1 MPIMLRCK
9 KIIGRRGRKLLIV
22 WIARVTNGQPK
33 PVCGSGAVEALS
45 NGLSE
50 APGLVEELTAPDVS
64 RRTPF
69 SRAVYGDLVQF
80 SDFVMIT
87 GASVL
92 VAYLYHHYVLVI
104 HTDVQRFAAAGIVGA
119 TGMTALLRRDG
130 YYEFEALLSSSRS
143 MRAVVARWALIVL
156 GLIAFGYALKVSE
169 HFSRFWLFAWTGV
182 VTIALVAAR
191 IVAAAVLRRAV
202 LEGGVFSRRVA
213 IVGANDVGA
222 RFAEHASKP
231 EKAISVVGV
240 FSAGPEDAAAATAP
254 AGDLKSLERAARA
267 GEIDDVVI
275 AMPRLSKEQMTS
287 LVNRLSAL
295 PVTLAISPNSHWLD
309 HNGGEV
315 VRLGGAPLLT
325 LYRRPLEGW
334 GGVLK
339 TVEDYV
345 VGVAAFL
352 ILAPAMLAIALAIR
366 LEGKGPILFRQQRH
380 GFNHKVFRI
389 YKFRTMT
396 VQEDG
401 DMIAQAR
408 ESDPRVTPLG
418 AFLRRYSLDELPQ
431 ILNVLK
437 GDMSLV
443 GPRPHALAHNHQY
456 ALTVENYSGRHKV
469 KPGMTGW
476 AQVNGCRGE
485 TSENERMAERVKYD
499 LEYIDNWSLWF
510 DIKIMVLTFA
520 AVLFPKNAY

>member
-1 MPIMLRCK
+1 M
-9 KIIGRRGRKLLIV
+9 
-22 WIARVTNGQPK
+22 
-33 PVCGSGAVEALS
+33 
-45 NGLSE
+45 SE
-50 APGLVEELTAPDVS
+50 SEVS

-69 SRAVYGDLVQF
+69 SRAIYGDLVQF
-80 SDFVMIT
+80 TDFVIVT
-87 GASVL
+87 AASVV

-104 HTDVQRFAAAGIVGA
+104 QTDVQRFAAAGIVGA
-119 TGMTALLRRDG
+119 TGLTALLRRDG

-143 MRAVVARWALIVL
+143 MRAVVGRWALIVL
-156 GLIAFGYALKVSE
+156 GVIAFGYALKVSD

-182 VTIALVAAR
+182 VAVSLVSAR
-191 IVAAAVLRRAV
+191 IIAAALLRRAV
-202 LEGGVFSRRVA
+202 REGGVFSRRIA
-213 IVGANDVGA
+213 IVGANDVAA
-222 RFAEHASKP
+222 RFAEHAANP

-240 FSAGPEDAAAATAP
+240 YSAGLQDVSTMDVKT
-254 AGDLKSLERAARA
+254 AGDLRALERAARA

-275 AMPRLSKEQMTS
+275 ALPKLSKEQMTS

-295 PVTLAISPNSHWLD
+295 PVSLAICPNAHWLD
-309 HNGGEV
+309 HTGGEV
-315 VRLGGAPLLT
+315 VRIGGAPLLT

-339 TVEDYV
+339 MIEDYV
-345 VGVAAFL
+345 VGVPAFL
-352 ILAPAMLAIALAIR
+352 ILSPLMLAIAIAIK
-366 LEGKGPILFRQQRH
+366 LEGKGPILFKQQRH
-380 GFNHKVFRI
+380 GFNHQVFKI

-401 DMIAQAR
+401 ESIEQAKKI
-408 ESDPRVTPLG
+408 DPRVTPLG

-431 ILNVLK
+431 IFNVLR
-437 GDMSLV
+437 GEMSLV

-485 TSENERMAERVKYD
+485 TSEKELMAERVRYD

-510 DIKIMVLTFA
+510 DFKIMVLTFA

>member
-1 MPIMLRCK
+1 MV
-9 KIIGRRGRKLLIV
+9 GRPRSDGRLD
-22 WIARVTNGQPK
+22 
-33 PVCGSGAVEALS
+33 GSGVGFS
-45 NGLSE
+45 PGIGLSE
-50 APGLVEELTAPDVS
+50 APGFVDETIESEIS

-80 SDFVMIT
+80 SDFVMVT
-87 GASVL
+87 AASVV
-92 VAYLYHHYVLVI
+92 VAYLYHHYILVI
-104 HTDVQRFAAAGIVGA
+104 QTDVQRFVAAGIVGA
-119 TGMTALLRRDG
+119 TGLTALLRRDG
-130 YYEFEALLSSSRS
+130 FYEFDALLSSSRS
-143 MRAVVARWALIVL
+143 MRAVVARWALVVL

-182 VTIALVAAR
+182 VTIALVSAR

-202 LEGGVFSRRVA
+202 REGGVFSRRIA
-213 IVGANDVGA
+213 IVGANEIGA
-222 RFAEHASKP
+222 RFADHAANP
-231 EKAISVVGV
+231 EKAISIVGV
-240 FSAGPEDAAAATAP
+240 FSAGPEDASAFGSSAI
-254 AGDLKSLERAARA
+254 GDLRALERAARA

-275 AMPRLSKEQMTS
+275 AMPKLSKEGMTL

-295 PVTLAISPNSHWLD
+295 PVSLAICPNAHWLD
-309 HNGGEV
+309 HTGGEV
-315 VRLGGAPLLT
+315 VRIGGAPLLT

-339 TVEDYV
+339 MVEDYL
-345 VGVAAFL
+345 VGLPAFL
-352 ILAPAMLAIALAIR
+352 IVGPLMLAIAIAIK
-366 LEGKGPILFRQQRH
+366 LEGKGPILFTQQRH

-396 VQEDG
+396 VAEDG
-401 DMIAQAR
+401 DTIPQAR
-408 ESDPRVTPLG
+408 AGDPRVTPLG

-431 ILNVLK
+431 IFNVLK
-437 GDMSLV
+437 GEMSLV

-456 ALTVENYSGRHKV
+456 ALTIENYSGRHKV

-476 AQVNGCRGE
+476 AQVNGYRGE
-485 TSENERMAERVKYD
+485 TSEKEQMAERVRFD

-510 DIKIMVLTFA
+510 DFKIMALTIA

>member
-1 MPIMLRCK
+1 M
-9 KIIGRRGRKLLIV
+9 
-22 WIARVTNGQPK
+22 VT
-33 PVCGSGAVEALS
+33 A
-45 NGLSE
+45 
-50 APGLVEELTAPDVS
+50 
-64 RRTPF
+64 
-69 SRAVYGDLVQF
+69 
-80 SDFVMIT
+80 
-87 GASVL
+87 ASVL

-119 TGMTALLRRDG
+119 TGLTALLRRDG

-156 GLIAFGYALKVSE
+156 GLIAFGYALKVSDN
-169 HFSRFWLFAWTGV
+169 FSRFWLFAWTGV
-182 VTIALVAAR
+182 VTVALVAAR

-202 LEGGVFSRRVA
+202 REGGVFSRRVA
-213 IVGANDVGA
+213 IIGANDIGV

-231 EKAISVVGV
+231 EKAISVVGL
-240 FSAGPEDAAAATAP
+240 FTAGPADISVP
-254 AGDLKSLERAARA
+254 GISIAGDVRALERAARA
-267 GEIDDVVI
+267 GEIDDIVI
-275 AMPRLSKEQMTS
+275 AMPKFSTEQMTA
-287 LVNRLSAL
+287 LVNRLSTL
-295 PVTLAISPNSHWLD
+295 PVTLAISPNAHWLD
-309 HNGGEV
+309 HTGGEI
-315 VRLGGAPLLT
+315 VRIGGAPLLT

-339 TVEDYV
+339 TVEDYAIGIV
-345 VGVAAFL
+345 AFL
-352 ILAPAMLAIALAIR
+352 LLLPLIAVIAAAIK
-366 LEGKGPILFRQQRH
+366 LEGKGPVLFTQQRH

-401 DMIAQAR
+401 EEIPQAR
-408 ESDPRVTPLG
+408 EHDPRVTPLG

-431 ILNVLK
+431 IFNVLM

-456 ALTVENYSGRHKV
+456 ALTIENYSGRHKV

-485 TSENERMAERVKYD
+485 TSEKERMAERVRYD

-510 DIKIMVLTFA
+510 DFKILVLTFA

>member
-1 MPIMLRCK
+1 M
-9 KIIGRRGRKLLIV
+9 
-22 WIARVTNGQPK
+22 
-33 PVCGSGAVEALS
+33 
-45 NGLSE
+45 SE
-50 APGLVEELTAPDVS
+50 APGLIDEITPPDVS
-64 RRTPF
+64 RRSPF

-80 SDFVMIT
+80 SDFVMVT
-87 GASVL
+87 AASVI
-92 VAYLYHHYVLVI
+92 VAYIYHHYVLVI

-119 TGMTALLRRDG
+119 TGLTALLRRDG

-143 MRAVVARWALIVL
+143 MRAVIARWALIVL

-169 HFSRFWLFAWTGV
+169 NFSRFWLFAWTSV
-182 VTIALVAAR
+182 VTVSLVAAR
-191 IVAAAVLRRAV
+191 VIAAAVLRRAV
-202 LEGGVFSRRVA
+202 REGGVFSRRVA
-213 IVGANDVGA
+213 IVGANDVGL
-222 RFAEHASKP
+222 RFAEHAGKP

-240 FSAGPEDAAAATAP
+240 FSAGPDDVFGSGASS
-254 AGDLKSLERAARA
+254 AGDLRALERAARA

-275 AMPRLSKEQMTS
+275 AMPRLSTEQMTL

-295 PVTLAISPNSHWLD
+295 PVTLAISPNAHWLD
-309 HNGGEV
+309 HTGGEI

-339 TVEDYV
+339 TIEDYV
-345 VGVAAFL
+345 IGLVAFL
-352 ILAPAMLAIALAIR
+352 LLLPAIIAIAIAIK
-366 LEGKGPILFRQQRH
+366 LEGKGPVLFTQQRH
-380 GFNHKVFRI
+380 GFNHKVFNI

-401 DMIAQAR
+401 ADIPQAR
-408 ESDPRVTPLG
+408 EHDPRVTRLG
-418 AFLRRYSLDELPQ
+418 AFLRRYSLDEFPQ
-431 ILNVLK
+431 IFNVLM

-456 ALTVENYSGRHKV
+456 AQTIENYSGRHKV

-485 TSENERMAERVKYD
+485 TSEKERMAERVRYD

-510 DIKIMVLTFA
+510 DAKILALTFA